1 MKEDSSDP
9 EEMELYEEVD
19 GEEINEEE
27 EEECNLEM
35 TDVESIESDDSVS
48 DDDEK
53 RQDPVIVFD
62 RSNKNQK
69 NNEFK
74 GRMKM
79 WFIS

>member
-35 TDVESIESDDSVS
+35 TDVESIESDDSVN

-53 RQDPVIVFD
+53 RQDPVSRRLRQIKQE
-62 RSNKNQK
+62 SKKQ
-69 NNEFK
+69 
-74 GRMKM
+74 
-79 WFIS
+79 